1 MEAVLNV
8 YMSIG
13 VVLYLLVAVRVLY
26 CIGKYAF
33 VQAFHEYPSL
43 DDVEILPGWRL
54 FGDNNT
60 AWAIIALLNILAY
73 VLLGWTL
80 IIPFWGFGIF
90 VLINVIISAS
100 RWKRFGRR

>member
-13 VVLYLLVAVRVLY
+13 VVMYLLVAVRALY

-33 VQAFHEYPSL
+33 IQAFHEYPGL

-54 FGDNNT
+54 FGDDHT
-60 AWAIIALLNILAY
+60 PWAIVAVLNILMY
-73 VLLGWTL
+73 VLLAWAL
-80 IIPFWGFGIF
+80 VVPFWGFGIF

-100 RWKRFGRR
+100 RKKRFGR